1 MYPFVL
7 WSDARYT
14 FRMSTTIKNHINPD
28 LKAFIATSIKE
39 VLDDPDFGLELS
51 EATKRR
57 LRATK
62 TKKQKW
68 ISHTNLKKKL
78 Y

>member
-1 MYPFVL
+1 MTTAIKHRVL
-7 WSDARYT
+7 G
-14 FRMSTTIKNHINPD
+14 PD

-57 LRATK
+57 LRIAQG
-62 TKKQKW
+62 KKQKLT
-68 ISHTNLKKKL
+68 SHAVMKKRF